1 MRTTIDSAG
10 RIVVPKVLRD
20 ELGLSAGSS
29 VEISSRDGKLE
40 IEPAATKMR
49 LVKRG
54 KGLVA
59 ATDEPLPELSAE
71 DVRAVIESLRR

>member
-59 ATDEPLPELSAE
+59 TTDEPLPELSAE

>member
-29 VEISSRDGKLE
+29 VEITSRDGKLE

-59 ATDEPLPELSAE
+59 TTDEPLPELSAE

>member
-10 RIVVPKVLRD
+10 RLVVPKALRD

-29 VEISSRDGKLE
+29 VEITLVDGKLE
-40 IEPAATKMR
+40 IEPAATEMR

-59 ATDEPLPELSAE
+59 TTNEPLPVLSAE

>member
-10 RIVVPKVLRD
+10 RIVVPKALRD
-20 ELGLSAGSS
+20 ELGLSAGAQ
-29 VEISSRDGKLE
+29 VEITSRDGKLE
-40 IEPAATKMR
+40 IEPAATNMR

-59 ATDEPLPELSAE
+59 TTDEPLPVLSAE

>member
-1 MRTTIDSAG
+1 MITTIDSAG
-10 RIVVPKVLRD
+10 RIVVPKALRD
-20 ELGLSAGSS
+20 ELGLSAGTP
-29 VEISSRDGKLE
+29 VEITAKDGKLE

-59 ATDEPLPELSAE
+59 TTDEPLPELTAD
-71 DVRAVIESLRR
+71 DVSSVIRSLRR